1 MRMLT
6 LTKGAL
12 AVVAW
17 LGACVAAAETL
28 IVTFPELADPPSF
41 DAQNPFSKVVLPVGT
56 VTFTIPRGQR
66 IIAANITG
74 VWGSTTN
81 DRNGTAGV
89 DVLVDGI
96 LIQQCV
102 KPEVC
107 WQDTNGLQPWSRLF
121 KESELHVLDD
131 GTATMTAVQTSER
144 TVRLGASTL
153 FIETAPVQTV
163 PTLATIGL
171 FSLIAGLAATGA
183 FLLRRASRA

>member
-17 LGACVAAAETL
+17 LGTCSAAAETL
-28 IVTFPELADPPSF
+28 IVTFPELANPPSF
-41 DAQNPFSKVVLPVGT
+41 EAQNPFSKVVLPVGT

-66 IIAANITG
+66 IIAANIAG
-74 VWGSTTN
+74 VWGSTN
-81 DRNGTAGV
+81 YLYGTAGV

-96 LIQQCV
+96 LVQQCV
-102 KPEVC
+102 KPELC
-107 WQDTNGLQPWSRLF
+107 WQDTNGLQTWSHLF
-121 KESELHVLDD
+121 EESELRVLED
-131 GTATMTAVQTSER
+131 GVATMTAVQTSER

-153 FIETAPVQTV
+153 FIEIAPVQTV
-163 PTLATIGL
+163 PALATLGL
-171 FSLIAGLAATGA
+171 LSLIAGLAATGA